1 MRKSDGLVLIAL
13 GIICAIAVIVFHPKP
28 QPAIPQEPSYA
39 LSQSTGNQSSFYP
52 LEQDIDPNLYHS
64 VGDWVG
70 RLILPNPEEIQAN
83 STSDW
88 VWFQVYN
95 APTTAQELI
104 GEKVRLEWQETP
116 QIKTYLDAVTTAIEF
131 NQTTRNSQKNGN
143 IHPNRLNGW
152 SQVGPL
158 QSLAGARPKNDVIV
172 RLEEVIW
179 AENRLKIARSPIQV
193 SGGFYGLVSIVST
206 QGEWLTVRH
215 YNPESGRF
223 DGVEEVIHFPQHLFS
238 TPQQLEASP
247 AGEAGWYIY
256 GAKDKQGIFTVQAI
270 APRSLFQLQPDRVI
284 LQDKLPNLWEN
295 TGDRQGTVATVL
307 IDPEAKTQPD
317 AISAWQEGDRAL
329 ILHLFGGI
337 GGENGDQQTIWATVT
352 GHFSFGVAEI
362 IRDPFTD
369 ELRWE
374 IVYQQ
379 VYAHNP
385 DGIIAANATWANYM
399 GDLQR
404 GWLGKRPVVDVLIKL
419 EAVTQDYNF
428 DGVILSPLQAL
439 QQQLNV
445 MMSRYRTG
453 DGTGSAIVTPATSCV
468 QDSNQALYIAIEQIK
483 EQVATT
489 PQIQA
494 WLQQHPNHPQT
505 QRFQELVTLGE
516 ELEQNLT
523 PLGVVRSDWKHNA
536 ETLAGVGD
544 RFMQDNQ
551 LLAGILSWR
560 TIMPR
565 RGQDIIADLLLDKNA
580 KLWVLQTFQVPG
592 GDGSIFPVAPTV
604 LLGNIPVL
612 STLLTRLVAGLTT
625 LPSGW
630 GWLICAV
637 IALGYAAIAIP
648 FGLMTG
654 FLQFR
659 WDFNGVQFFLTLV
672 FPAFSEELVFR
683 GLLLPSFLE
692 NASAGAWLFWL
703 SLSTIL
709 FILYHPLNGRYFYPR
724 GYPMFWDWR
733 FLVLAGFLG
742 IACAV
747 SYGVTRS
754 LWSAV
759 ILHWLAVNI
768 WLFVFGGKGKLQLIS
783 SPVASDLHSEERV
796 EG

>member
-1 MRKSDGLVLIAL
+1 MRTFKWVIWGLL
-13 GIICAIAVIVFHPKP
+13 GIICAIALIYFSPEP
-28 QPAIPQEPSYA
+28 QPAVPQESSYT
-39 LSQSTGNQSSFYP
+39 LSQPAGNQPSFYP
-52 LEQDIDPNLYHS
+52 LEQDIDPTFYHS

-70 RLILPNPEEIQAN
+70 RLILPNPEEITAN
-83 STSDW
+83 STGDW

-95 APTTAQELI
+95 APDTAQDLI
-104 GEKVRLEWQETP
+104 GDKVRLEWQETP
-116 QIKTYLDAVTTAIEF
+116 QIQAYLDAVTTPIEF
-131 NQTTRNSQKNGN
+131 NQTTRNSQKDGN

-193 SGGFYGLVSIVST
+193 SGRFYGLVSIVST

-215 YNPESGRF
+215 YNPESDRF
-223 DGVEEVIHFPQHLFS
+223 DGVEEVIRFRKGRLFS

-256 GAKDKQGIFTVQAI
+256 GAKDKQGVFTVQAI

-284 LQDKLPNLWEN
+284 LGSDRLPNLWQN
-295 TGDRQGTVATVL
+295 TRERQGTVATVL
-307 IDPEAKTQPD
+307 IDPEAKSKPD
-317 AISAWQEGDRAL
+317 AISAWQAGDRAL

-337 GGENGDQQTIWATVT
+337 GGENGDEQTIWATVT

-362 IRDPFTD
+362 IRDPLTN
-369 ELRWE
+369 ELSWE

-385 DGIIAANATWANYM
+385 NGIIAGNVTWANYM
-399 GDLQR
+399 GDLHR
-404 GWLGKRPVVDVLIKL
+404 GWLGTRPVVDVLIKL

-439 QQQLNV
+439 KYQLNV

-453 DGTGSAIVTPATSCV
+453 DGTGSAIVTPASSCV

-483 EQVATT
+483 QQVATT

-505 QRFQELVTLGE
+505 QRFQALVALGK

-523 PLGVVRSDWKHNA
+523 PLGVVRSDWKQNA

-544 RFMQDNQ
+544 RLIQDND
-551 LLAGILSWR
+551 LFAGILSWR

-565 RGQDIIADLLLDKNA
+565 RGQDIIADLLLDKKA
-580 KLWVLQTFQVPG
+580 KLWLLQSFQVPG
-592 GDGSIFPVAPTV
+592 GEESIFPVAPTV
-604 LLGNIPVL
+604 LLGQVPVL
-612 STLLTRLVAGLTT
+612 STLLIRVVTGLIT

-630 GWLICAV
+630 GWLICV
-637 IALGYAAIAIP
+637 SIGLGYAAIAVP

-659 WDFNGVQFFLTLV
+659 WDLNWNQFFLTLV

-692 NASAGAWLFWL
+692 NASAGAWLFGL

-709 FILYHPLNGRYFYPR
+709 FILYHPLNARYFYPP

-733 FLVLAGFLG
+733 FLVLAGWLG
-742 IACAV
+742 IACGV

-759 ILHWLAVNI
+759 SLHWLAVII
-768 WLFVFGGKGKLQLIS
+768 WLFVFGGKGKLHVKQTEM
-783 SPVASDLHSEERV
+783 LHESH
-796 EG
+796 